1 MGKHILEELSVHPD
15 HGRRGLGQRLLTYGC
30 QWAQA
35 QGYKSVALSTF
46 ADVAWNAPFYARL
59 GFEILPQEALTAALL
74 AIQAE
79 ETAVGLDIRPRV
91 FMRKTLDASG

>member
-1 MGKHILEELSVHPD
+1 M
-15 HGRRGLGQRLLTYGC
+15 
-30 QWAQA
+30 
-35 QGYKSVALSTF
+35 ALSTF

-74 AIQAE
+74 AIQTE